1 MCGVGGIPESDIQG
15 ADEFVSAMVK
25 DPTNFAEGGTGNGF
39 VDWPTTGDYM
49 GGGEQNFVRTQD
61 GRNSLLVIGAGRLNL
76 YMNQVNADLKGDI
89 DPNPS

>member
-1 MCGVGGIPESDIQG
+1 LCGVGGIPESDIQG

-49 GGGEQNFVRTQD
+49 GGG
-61 GRNSLLVIGAGRLNL
+61 
-76 YMNQVNADLKGDI
+76 
-89 DPNPS
+89 

>member
-1 MCGVGGIPESDIQG
+1 MNSSPLWLKIQPILQKVVQETALLIG
-15 ADEFVSAMVK
+15 LQQA
-25 DPTNFAEGGTGNGF
+25 TI
-39 VDWPTTGDYM
+39 W